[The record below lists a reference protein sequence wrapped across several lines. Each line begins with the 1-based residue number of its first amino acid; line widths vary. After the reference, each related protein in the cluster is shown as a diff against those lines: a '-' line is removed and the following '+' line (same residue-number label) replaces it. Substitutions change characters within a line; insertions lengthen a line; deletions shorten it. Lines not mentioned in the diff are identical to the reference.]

1 MNKIAIICAGLIV
14 IMAAV
19 LGVLVVFG
27 MMGFDAALLNLLKAG
42 GAIAV
47 LGIASAL
54 ISLMM
59 GNKEGGG

>member
-1 MNKIAIICAGLIV
+1 MKKIAIVCVALII
-14 IMAAV
+14 IMAAI
-19 LGVLVVFG
+19 LGVLIVFDV
-27 MMGFDAALLNLLKAG
+27 MSFDAALSNLLKAS
-42 GAIAV
+42 GAILV

>member
-1 MNKIAIICAGLIV
+1 MQKIAIVCAGLIV
-14 IMAAV
+14 IMAAI

-27 MMGFDAALLNLLKAG
+27 VMGFESAFLNLLKVA

-47 LGIASAL
+47 LGIASAV

-59 GNKEGGG
+59 GNREGG

>member
-1 MNKIAIICAGLIV
+1 VKKISIVCASLIV
-14 IMAAV
+14 ILAAI

-27 MMGFDAALLNLLKAG
+27 MMEPGPAFANLLKAG
-42 GAIAV
+42 AAIVV

-59 GNKEGGG
+59 SDNEGGK